1 MNLDELTSAIIGS
14 AIEIHREL
22 GPGLFES
29 AYEACLT
36 YDLQQKEFQIE
47 RQKALPIVYRGI
59 QLDEAYRLDVVVE
72 NAVILELK
80 SVESLLPIHTAQLL
94 SYLKLSGM
102 HVGLLINFNVPVLKD
117 GIKRVVNEYTEDK
130 RYTAK
135 VQSTRSK
142 K

>member
-135 VQSTRSK
+135 VQSTRRK